1 MADGDER
8 GKGSGGHDDVRLRDL
23 PAPRQVKGVIA
34 PAFRIIFAWPYRM
47 VLLGLYRA
55 GIRPWQ
61 LTLASFLN
69 NVAVGWL
76 LLKDLRLLP
85 GILLLPAGML
95 DIFDG
100 GVARLRHE
108 DSRAGAFLDSVM
120 DRLSDAI
127 VFGCLFWSLSRQHL
141 DLQAALCMS
150 ALVISL
156 SVSHLRAE
164 GEALGL
170 TLSEGVMQRLE
181 RYVVL
186 MIGLTAPGALLP
198 VLAIL
203 TGLGAVTVQRGWSA
217 VRRLAAPVG
226 TSDTGTSSV
235 PLP

>member
-1 MADGDER
+1 MPDEN
-8 GKGSGGHDDVRLRDL
+8 GSPNDPEDLHVRDL

-34 PAFRIIFAWPYRM
+34 PFFRLIFAWPYRA
-47 VLLGLYRA
+47 VLLGLYRT
-55 GIRPWQ
+55 GVKPWQ

-69 NVAVGWL
+69 NVFVGWL
-76 LLKDLRLLP
+76 LLKDERFLP
-85 GILLLPAGML
+85 GILLLPAGLL

-108 DSRAGAFLDSVM
+108 DSRAGAFLDSVT

-127 VFGCLFWSLSRQHL
+127 VLGCLFWSLSGQNL
-141 DLQAALCMS
+141 ELQAALCMS

-156 SVSHLRAE
+156 LVSQIRAE
-164 GEALGL
+164 GEAMEL
-170 TLSEGVMQRLE
+170 TMSEGVMQRLE

-203 TGLGAVTVQRGWSA
+203 TGLGAVTVLQRGWSA
-217 VRRLAAPVG
+217 VRRLAAPV
-226 TSDTGTSSV
+226 DTADRSTSSV

>member
-1 MADGDER
+1 VPDADGSSTEPEDL
-8 GKGSGGHDDVRLRDL
+8 HVRDL

-34 PAFRIIFAWPYRM
+34 PFFRVIFAWPYRA

-55 GIRPWQ
+55 GIKPWQ

-76 LLKDLRLLP
+76 LLKDERFLP
-85 GILLLPAGML
+85 GILLLPAGVL

-141 DLQAALCMS
+141 GLQSALCMS

-198 VLAIL
+198 VLVIL
-203 TGLGAVTVQRGWSA
+203 TALGGVTVVQRGWFA
-217 VRRLAAPVG
+217 VRRLAAAPAG
-226 TSDTGTSSV
+226 TPDTGTSSV
-235 PLP
+235 PPP

>member
-1 MADGDER
+1 MPEHDEQHP
-8 GKGSGGHDDVRLRDL
+8 KLRDL
-23 PAPRQVKGVIA
+23 PAPRRATGVIA
-34 PAFRIIFAWPYRM
+34 PLFRVVFAWPYRM

-76 LLKDLRLLP
+76 LLTGRRFLP
-85 GILLLPAGML
+85 GILLLPAGLL

-127 VFGCLFWSLSRQHL
+127 VFGCLFWSLSEQHRH
-141 DLQAALCMS
+141 LQAGLCMS

-164 GEALGL
+164 AEALGL

-186 MIGLTAPGALLP
+186 MVGLTAPGGLLP
-198 VLAIL
+198 VLVIL
-203 TGLGAVTVQRGWSA
+203 TALGAVTVAQRGWSA
-217 VRRLAAPVG
+217 VTRLASPADTP
-226 TSDTGTSSV
+226 DTGTSSA
-235 PLP
+235 PPP

>member
-1 MADGDER
+1 MPER
-8 GKGSGGHDDVRLRDL
+8 EDHPRLRDL
-23 PAPRQVKGVIA
+23 PAPRRATGVIA
-34 PAFRIIFAWPYRM
+34 PFFRFVFAWPYRA

-61 LTLASFLN
+61 LTLASFAN
-69 NVAVGWL
+69 NIAVGWL
-76 LLKDLRLLP
+76 LLTGRRFLP
-85 GILLLPAGML
+85 GILLLPAGLL

-127 VFGCLFWSLSRQHL
+127 VFGCLFWSLSEQHL
-141 DLQAALCMS
+141 RLQAGLCMS

-186 MIGLTAPGALLP
+186 MIGLTAPGGLLP
-198 VLAIL
+198 VLVIL
-203 TGLGAVTVQRGWSA
+203 TALGAVTAVQRVWFA
-217 VRRLAAPVG
+217 VRRLAAPAD
-226 TSDTGTSSV
+226 TTDTGTSSV
-235 PLP
+235 PPR